1 LNILKLPLILEN
13 KEIDSSGLVT
23 KIDML
28 NQALENNISDDGV
41 PKEGLKKGP
50 SDIINHSLT
59 NGFNAYQNHIFRK
72 SIQEAYPTII
82 KALVS
87 QKIFLR

>member
-41 PKEGLKKGP
+41 PKE
-50 SDIINHSLT
+50 D
-59 NGFNAYQNHIFRK
+59 
-72 SIQEAYPTII
+72 
-82 KALVS
+82 
-87 QKIFLR
+87 